1 MYTILTDTMAIKKV
15 FEKDTKDLCWT
26 FNKKCY
32 KYSVIKPIKYFISYN
47 KKNIISLFVHIIYLR
62 DHSISVD
69 ICYRVYTNNI
79 IVSRG
84 RFPCYIT
91 GILSNKND
99 LRLFNKINFKSIIQK
114 QKLDDAIS
122 EINEEIVLDIYDN
135 LDIKPKDILSVI

>member
-1 MYTILTDTMAIKKV
+1 MYTILTDATTIKKV
-15 FEKDTKDLCWT
+15 FEKDAKDLCQT
-26 FNKKCY
+26 FNKKYY
-32 KYSVIKPIKYFISYN
+32 KYSAIKPIKYFISYN
-47 KKNIISLFVHIIYLR
+47 KKKIISLFVHIICLR

-69 ICYRVYTNNI
+69 ICYRVHTNNI
-79 IVSRG
+79 VLSRG

-114 QKLDDAIS
+114 QKLDETIS
-122 EINEEIVLDIYDN
+122 EINEEIVLDICDN